1 MNRTI
6 ALALGVMIVFAA
18 TAAIMVRFMPEPLK
32 NPDYVVIGSVATL
45 VSILVL
51 FFGLVGSSLKGRDTF
66 FKRRKK
72 R

>member
-1 MNRTI
+1 MSRSVT
-6 ALALGVMIVFAA
+6 LALVVLIVFGA
-18 TAAIMVRFMPEPLK
+18 TSAIMVRLMPAPLK
-32 NPDYVVIGSVATL
+32 DPDYVVIGSVATL

-51 FFGLVGSSLKGRDTF
+51 FFGLAGTSSKGRDMF

>member
-1 MNRTI
+1 MSRTV
-6 ALALGVMIVFAA
+6 ALALVVMIVFGA
-18 TAAIMVRFMPEPLK
+18 TSAIIIHFMPEPLK
-32 NPDYVVIGSVATL
+32 HSDYVVIGSVATL

-51 FFGLVGSSLKGRDTF
+51 FFGLAGTSSKGRDMF

>member
-1 MNRTI
+1 MNRTL
-6 ALALGVMIVFAA
+6 ALALVVIFVFAA
-18 TAAIMVRFMPEPLK
+18 TSAVMIHFTPEPLK
-32 NPDYVVIGSVATL
+32 HSDYVVIGSVATL

-51 FFGLVGSSLKGRDTF
+51 FFGLAGTSLKGHDIF

>member
-1 MNRTI
+1 MSRAL

-18 TAAIMVRFMPEPLK
+18 TSAIMFQFMPAPLK

-45 VSILVL
+45 VSLLAL
-51 FFGLVGSSLKGRDTF
+51 FFGLVGTSLKGRDTF

>member
-1 MNRTI
+1 MSRTV
-6 ALALGVMIVFAA
+6 ALTLGVMIVFAA
-18 TAAIMVRFMPEPLK
+18 TSAIIIHFTPEPLRHS
-32 NPDYVVIGSVATL
+32 DYVVIGSVATL

-51 FFGLVGSSLKGRDTF
+51 FFGLLGTSLKGRDTF